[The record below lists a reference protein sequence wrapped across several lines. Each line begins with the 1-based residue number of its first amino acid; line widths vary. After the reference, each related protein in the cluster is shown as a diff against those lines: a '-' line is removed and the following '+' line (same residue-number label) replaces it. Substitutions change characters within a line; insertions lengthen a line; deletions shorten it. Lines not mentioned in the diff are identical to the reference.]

1 MEINGTKNGSALDI
15 ALAGRLDTVTSPE
28 LEEYLK
34 SHLDG
39 VEALAIDLTETQ
51 YVSSA
56 GLRVILF
63 AQKEM
68 MKSGGTLVVR
78 HPNEYIMEVFEATR
92 FTDFLTIEE

>member
-39 VEALAIDLTETQ
+39 VEALALSLIH
-51 YVSSA
+51 
-56 GLRVILF
+56 I
-63 AQKEM
+63 
-68 MKSGGTLVVR
+68 
-78 HPNEYIMEVFEATR
+78 
-92 FTDFLTIEE
+92 